1 VVSRWDL
8 LDLHRQAT
16 AKTATAFLEAL
27 QARMPFPVRAIQVDG
42 GSQFQADFERE
53 CQARG
58 IRLFVLPP
66 RSPKLNGH
74 AERGHPTHAE
84 EFYEV
89 VDSDFTV
96 EDLASPLLRWEEIYN
111 RIRPHQALGY
121 LTPAQWLD
129 KHYQRA
135 KEEPADHRPTAS
147 SPSMQSKD
155 TTPSLERRR

>member
-1 VVSRWDL
+1 L
-8 LDLHRQAT
+8 
-16 AKTATAFLEAL
+16 
-27 QARMPFPVRAIQVDG
+27 FPK
-42 GSQFQADFERE
+42 
-53 CQARG
+53 
-58 IRLFVLPP
+58 
-66 RSPKLNGH
+66 PKSH

-111 RIRPHQALGY
+111 RIRPHQAIGY

-135 KEEPADHRPTAS
+135 KEEPADHRLTAS
-147 SPSMQSKD
+147 SPSVQSKD